1 MGLDMNLYAVE
12 DPDLILDEEETPYEV
27 WVSLDSYYW
36 RKANQIHNWFV
47 ENIQDGEDDCGF
59 YQVKFD
65 KLMELKGI
73 VETVAENPRKW
84 GPKLLPTQAGFF
96 FGNTEYDQW
105 YEEDIQITKKH
116 LNDIERQYYAKPD
129 TRFYYNSSW

>member
-1 MGLDMNLYAVE
+1 MGLDMTLYAVE

-27 WVSLDSYYW
+27 WASLDSYYW
-36 RKANQIHNWFV
+36 RKANQIHKWFV
-47 ENIQDGEDDCGF
+47 ENIQDGNDDCSF
-59 YQVKFD
+59 YEVKFD

-73 VETVAENPRKW
+73 VETVAENPQKW

-96 FGNTEYDQW
+96 FGDTEYNQW

-116 LNDIERQYYAKPD
+116 LNNIERQYYAKPD
-129 TRFYYNSSW
+129 ARFYYSSSW